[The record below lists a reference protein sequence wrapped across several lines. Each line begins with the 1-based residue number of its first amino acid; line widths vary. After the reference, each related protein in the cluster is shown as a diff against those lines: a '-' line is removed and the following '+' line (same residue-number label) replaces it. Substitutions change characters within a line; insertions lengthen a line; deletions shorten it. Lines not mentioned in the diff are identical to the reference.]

1 MADVCELRLVP
12 THSNNM
18 SFDIHWETEKNI
30 ALAPKY
36 ALNVQCVLCYLE
48 FYVSDHAKSHIESCL
63 LEEYV
68 AYIMKNKAIL
78 IKRSVDKAEPILAI
92 YDEEASATST
102 VPLHLA
108 IFRFSNG

>member
-18 SFDIHWETEKNI
+18 SFD
-30 ALAPKY
+30 
-36 ALNVQCVLCYLE
+36 CVLCYLE

-68 AYIMKNKAIL
+68 AYLMENKAIL